1 MVFFASPAKRYLIQR
16 LSERTDD
23 NKQKLHVGSGSDM
36 DRMEKEERAHPL
48 QGLPS
53 DFTAEVD
60 EVVEEI
66 KREVEARRRKGS
78 VNVGMPK
85 GEEMKKAV
93 EERLGKKVS

>member
-1 MVFFASPAKRYLIQR
+1 MSFFASPAKGYLIQR
-16 LSERTDD
+16 LSDRNNDS
-23 NKQKLHVGSGSDM
+23 KQKMQVGSDM
-36 DRMEKEERAHPL
+36 DKKEKEERGYPL

-85 GEEMKKAV
+85 GEEMRKAV
-93 EERLGKKVS
+93 EERLEKKAS

>member
-1 MVFFASPAKRYLIQR
+1 MRNND
-16 LSERTDD
+16 T
-23 NKQKLHVGSGSDM
+23 KQKMHVGIGSDM
-36 DRMEKEERAHPL
+36 DRMEKEERGHPL

-66 KREVEARRRKGS
+66 RREVEARRRKGS

-85 GEEMKKAV
+85 GEDMKKAV